1 MSRVADPRARI
12 AVWLLGFLLLSGCSA
27 PPEPPPPPAVGVK
40 AIRVEPV
47 PLPLFREYVGE
58 VSGSRDVVVRSRV
71 GGVLLEKHFRDG
83 ALVEEGQLL
92 FTIDS
97 RELQARLSGAEAAL
111 GAARANLARA
121 REDVDRYEALLAE
134 NAIARQT
141 YDNAVAALEAA
152 RAEVEGNAALVEQAA
167 LGVEYASIRAP
178 LGGRIGAAQVAVGD
192 LITPGTTALAELSE
206 DDPAWV
212 YFSLSENEL
221 LEFIRRRNAGEVG
234 AGRAAPRVQLIFSD
248 GSTYEHTGVIN
259 FTDRAL
265 DAGTGTYR
273 LRAEFPNPD
282 HRLIPGLFARIRV
295 QVDELEAAIAV
306 PDRAVVQL
314 LGRYFVTVVGAD
326 GRAEQRPVET
336 GPRQGGLWV
345 IEQGLEPGD
354 RVVVEGI
361 QKAAPGTPLEVQDMR
376 PATEDSA

>member
-1 MSRVADPRARI
+1 MSRVAAPRARI
-12 AVWLLGFLLLSGCSA
+12 AVWLLGLLLLTGCSP

-40 AIRVEPV
+40 AMRVEPA
-47 PLPLFREYVGE
+47 PLQLFREYVGE

-192 LITPGTTALAELSE
+192 LITAGRTALAELSE

-212 YFSLSENEL
+212 YFRLSENEL
-221 LEFIRRRNAGEVG
+221 LEFIRRPDAGEAG

-273 LRAEFPNPD
+273 LRGEFPNPD

-295 QVDELEAAIAV
+295 QVDELEAAITV

-345 IEQGLEPGD
+345 IEQGLEPRD